1 MRISAKADYASVR
14 CASWPR
20 APDGC
25 PVKGEVIATAQRIPQ
40 KFLEN
45 ILSELKRLD
54 FVLTQR
60 GADGG
65 YWLARDPKAV
75 TLAEVI
81 RAVDGPLAD
90 VRGER
95 PEQLELQGGAVALQ
109 EVWLALRVSVRRVLE
124 GVTLAD
130 VAGCDLPPLIA
141 ELLADPNALRS
152 Y

>member
-1 MRISAKADYASVR
+1 MKISAKADYAVR
-14 CASWPR
+14 ALCELAAR
-20 APDGC
+20 HGDG
-25 PVKGEVIATAQRIPQ
+25 PVKGEVIAVAQRIPQ

-54 FVLTQR
+54 FVRTQR
-60 GADGG
+60 GAEGG
-65 YWLARDPKAV
+65 YRLARDPSAV
-75 TLAEVI
+75 SLAQVI

-95 PEQLELQGGAVALQ
+95 PEQLELHGGAVALQ

-130 VAGCDLPPLIA
+130 VARCDLPPLVA
-141 ELLADPNALRS
+141 DLLADPNALRS

>member
-1 MRISAKADYASVR
+1 MRISAKADYAVR
-14 CASWPR
+14 ALCELAAR
-20 APDGC
+20 QDGC
-25 PVKGEVIATAQRIPQ
+25 PVKGEVIATAQQIPH

-45 ILSELKRLD
+45 ILSELKRLG

-65 YWLARDPKAV
+65 YWLARDPKAIS
-75 TLAEVI
+75 LAEVI

-95 PEQLELQGGAVALQ
+95 PEQLELHGGAVALQ
-109 EVWLALRVSVRRVLE
+109 DVWLALRVSVRRVLE
-124 GVTLAD
+124 GVSLAD
-130 VAGCDLPPLIA
+130 VAGRDLPSFVA